1 MLNLLLI
8 WGLRGIVSSIAPENK
23 NKSSNNTK

>member
-8 WGLRGIVSSIAPENK
+8 WGLRGIVGSIAPENK